1 MMGKEPTTTDKRIN
15 HSHIEWKNI
24 FNAIGHPAFILDPKH
39 TIIAVNSMTLELSGK
54 PETDILGKKCYE
66 LFHVKGSLAPVQ
78 NCPLEKMLRSNRF
91 QTVEMETEL
100 FGGFYLVSSTPVFD
114 RLGNLDTIV
123 HIATDI
129 TQRKKSEDALR
140 ETEERFRILLN
151 KSFDGIFIHD
161 NFIILDINQRMAD
174 ILGYSVTELLHTSM
188 LDRVTPNSQRLIQ
201 EYIRSR
207 REGYFELELLKK
219 DGKIVNVETFGSP
232 CRFQGKN
239 ARIVAIRDI
248 TEQKKL
254 QEQLRQAQKMEAIG
268 HLAGGVAH
276 DFNNILSAI
285 IGYAHLTMMK
295 LKSDDPLRMNIEHIL
310 SSSERAANLTRSL
323 LAFSRK
329 QLIIPKPV
337 NINHIVLNIKKIL
350 DRIIGEDIDLK
361 VIFDSEDLIVTGDR
375 GQIEH
380 ALMNLATNARDA
392 MPGGGAL
399 TMTIREVEV
408 DDKFIQMHKEGKRG
422 TYASITVSDTGI
434 GMDKKTI
441 ENIFEPFFTT
451 KEVGKGTG
459 LGLAMVYGTIK
470 QHNGFINVYS
480 EPGEGTTFNIYLPL
494 VEPGVEHTETNET
507 GTAVSG
513 IENVLLIEDNQA
525 VRKSI
530 RDLLQEFGYN
540 VMDAADGGQAIA
552 LFKENMGSLHL
563 VISDV
568 IMPGQSGKEVY
579 EELKKERPDIK
590 MLFVS
595 GYSADIL
602 TKKGIMGEKI
612 NFISKPINPD
622 VFLKKVREIL
632 DN

>member
-1 MMGKEPTTTDKRIN
+1 MTGKKPITKGQRIA
-15 HSHIEWKNI
+15 HSHIEWQNI
-24 FNAIGHPAFILDPKH
+24 FNAIGHPAFILDPQH
-39 TIIAVNSMTLELSGK
+39 NIIAVNNITLELSGR
-54 PETDILGKKCYE
+54 PESALLGKKCYE
-66 LFHVKGSLAPVQ
+66 LFHSRDAVVPLQ
-78 NCPLEKMLRSNRF
+78 DCPLKKMLESSHF
-91 QTVEMETEL
+91 ETVEMEVEL
-100 FGGFYLVSSTPVFD
+100 FGGFFLVSSTPVFD
-114 RLGNLDTIV
+114 RRGNLDKII

-129 TQRKKSEDALR
+129 TQRKKAEEALK

-151 KSFDGIFIHD
+151 QGYDGIFIHED
-161 NFIILDINQRMAD
+161 FNILDLNQRMAD
-174 ILGYSVTELLHTSM
+174 ILGYSLSELLHTSIFSHI
-188 LDRVTPNSQRLIQ
+188 TPASQRLVQ
-201 EYIRSR
+201 EYIHSR
-207 REGYFELELLKK
+207 KGGYYEIELLKK
-219 DGKIVNVETFGSP
+219 NGRVVNAEACGAS
-232 CRFQGKN
+232 CKFQGRE

-310 SSSERAANLTRSL
+310 SSSEKAANLTRSL

-337 NINHIVLNIKKIL
+337 DINHIVLNIKKIL

-361 VIFDSEDLIVTGDR
+361 VNFDIEDLIVTGDR

-392 MPGGGAL
+392 MPEGGAL
-399 TMTIREVEV
+399 IMTTRKVDV
-408 DDKFIQMHKEGKRG
+408 DDKFIQIHKEGKRG
-422 TYASITVSDTGI
+422 TYAAITVSDTGT
-434 GMDKKTI
+434 GMDNKTI

-470 QHNGFINVYS
+470 QHNGFINVQS
-480 EPGEGTTFNIYLPL
+480 EPGKGTTFNIYLPL
-494 VEPGVEHTETNET
+494 AEPGVEHTEKKEADTI
-507 GTAVSG
+507 VSG
-513 IENVLLIEDNQA
+513 NENILLIEDNQA
-525 VRKSI
+525 VRRSI
-530 RDLLQEFGYN
+530 KDLLEEFGYN
-540 VMDAADGGQAIA
+540 VMDAADGDEAIA
-552 LFKENMGSLHL
+552 LFRENMGFLHL

-568 IMPGQSGKEVY
+568 IMPRQSGKEVY
-579 EELKKERPDIK
+579 DELKKERPDVK

-602 TKKGIMGEKI
+602 TKKGIKGEKI

-632 DN
+632 DQ

>member
-1 MMGKEPTTTDKRIN
+1 MTGKTPMTKVKRIN
-15 HSHIEWKNI
+15 HSHIEWQNI
-24 FNAIGHPAFILDPKH
+24 FNAIGHPAFILDPEH
-39 TIIAVNSMTLELSGK
+39 TIIAVNNITLELSGR

-66 LFHVKGSLAPVQ
+66 LFHDRGTAAPVQ
-78 NCPLEKMLRSNRF
+78 NCPLEKMLESKYPE
-91 QTVEMETEL
+91 TVEMELEL
-100 FGGFYLVSSTPVFD
+100 FGRFFLVSCTPVFD
-114 RLGNLDTIV
+114 GRGNLDIII

-129 TQRKKSEDALR
+129 TLRKKAEEALK

-151 KSFDGIFIHD
+151 QGYDGIFIHEGF
-161 NFIILDINQRMAD
+161 NILDLNQRMTD
-174 ILGYSVTELLHTSM
+174 ILGYSFPELLHTSIFNH
-188 LDRVTPNSQRLIQ
+188 LTPASQRLVQ
-201 EYIRSR
+201 EYIRSGKG
-207 REGYFELELLKK
+207 GYYEIELLKK
-219 DGKIVNVETFGSP
+219 DGRVVNAEACGASCKFRG
-232 CRFQGKN
+232 RD

-285 IGYAHLTMMK
+285 IGYAHRTMMK
-295 LKSDDPLRMNIEHIL
+295 LKSDDPLRVNIEHII
-310 SSSERAANLTRSL
+310 SSSDKAANLTRSL

-329 QLIIPKPV
+329 QLLIPKPV
-337 NINHIVLNIKKIL
+337 DINHIVLNIKKIL

-361 VIFDSEDLIVTGDR
+361 VNFDIEDLIITGDR

-392 MPGGGAL
+392 MPEGGTL
-399 TMTIREVEV
+399 TMTTRKVEV
-408 DDKFIQMHKEGKRG
+408 DDKFIQMHKDGKRG
-422 TYASITVSDTGI
+422 IYASITVSDTGI
-434 GMDKKTI
+434 GMDKKTM

-494 VEPGVEHTETNET
+494 AEPGAGHTEKNET
-507 GTAVSG
+507 GTDVSG
-513 IENVLLIEDNQA
+513 NENILLIEDNQT

-540 VMDAADGGQAIA
+540 VMDAADGDQAIA

-563 VISDV
+563 VVSDV

-579 EELKKERPDIK
+579 DELKKERPDIK

-612 NFISKPINPD
+612 NFVSKPVNPD
-622 VFLKKVREIL
+622 VFLKKVRDIL

>member
-1 MMGKEPTTTDKRIN
+1 MN
-15 HSHIEWKNI
+15 HSHMEWQNI
-24 FNAIGHPAFILDPKH
+24 FNAIGNPAFILDPKH
-39 TIIAVNSMTLELSGK
+39 TVIAVNNMTLELSGK

-66 LFHVKGSLAPVQ
+66 LFHDQDTASPVQ
-78 NCPLEKMLRSNRF
+78 NCPLEKMLKSNRF
-91 QTVEMETEL
+91 KTVEMETEL

-114 RLGNLDTIV
+114 RQGNLDIII

-129 TQRKKSEDALR
+129 TQRKKAEDALR

-174 ILGYSVTELLHTSM
+174 ILGYSVPELLHTSM
-188 LDRVTPNSQRLIQ
+188 LDRVTPASQRLVQ

-219 DGKIVNVETFGSP
+219 DGKTVSVETFGSP
-232 CRFQGKN
+232 CRFKGRD
-239 ARIVAIRDI
+239 ARIVAIRDV

-268 HLAGGVAH
+268 NLAGGVAH

-295 LKSDDPLRMNIEHIL
+295 LKSNDPLRMNIEHIL
-310 SSSERAANLTRSL
+310 SSSEKAANLTRSL

-350 DRIIGEDIDLK
+350 DRIIGEDIELK
-361 VIFDSEDLIVTGDR
+361 VNFDIEDLIVTGDR

-392 MPGGGAL
+392 MPEGGTL
-399 TMTIREVEV
+399 TMTIRKVEV
-408 DDKFIQMHKEGKRG
+408 DDRFIQMHKEGKRG
-422 TYASITVSDTGI
+422 KYAAIAVSDTGM
-434 GMDKKTI
+434 GMDKKTM

-470 QHNGFINVYS
+470 QHNGFVNVHS

-494 VEPGVEHTETNET
+494 AEPGLEHAEKNGT
-507 GTAVSG
+507 GTDVSG
-513 IENVLLIEDNQA
+513 NENILLIEDNQA
-525 VRKSI
+525 VRRSI
-530 RDLLQEFGYN
+530 KDLLQEFGYN
-540 VMDAADGGQAIA
+540 VLDAADGDQAIA
-552 LFKENMGSLHL
+552 LFRENMASVHL

-568 IMPGQSGKEVY
+568 IMPRRSGKEVY
-579 EELKKERPDIK
+579 DEFKKERPDIK

-602 TKKGIMGEKI
+602 TKKGILGEKI

-632 DN
+632 DT